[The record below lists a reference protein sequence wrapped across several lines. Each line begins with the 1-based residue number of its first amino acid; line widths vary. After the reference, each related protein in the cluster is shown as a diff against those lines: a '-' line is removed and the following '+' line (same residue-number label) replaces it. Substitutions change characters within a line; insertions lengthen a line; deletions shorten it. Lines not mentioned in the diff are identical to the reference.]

1 LNDKLWGNLQR
12 ETDECKVWKCD
23 RKALEKKHEKAPQKY
38 TVGQARYQTISRHKD
53 KQQWEKQKTRKT
65 TIKKET
71 KKTSNDT
78 KNNKIKYFPS

>member
-1 LNDKLWGNLQR
+1 
-12 ETDECKVWKCD
+12 
-23 RKALEKKHEKAPQKY
+23 
-38 TVGQARYQTISRHKD
+38 VGQARYQTISRHKD

-78 KNNKIKYFPS
+78 KNNKIKYYPS